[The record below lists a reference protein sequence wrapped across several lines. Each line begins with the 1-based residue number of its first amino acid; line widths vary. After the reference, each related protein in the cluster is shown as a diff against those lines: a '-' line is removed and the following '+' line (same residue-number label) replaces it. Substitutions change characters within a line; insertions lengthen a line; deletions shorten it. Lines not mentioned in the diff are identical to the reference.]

1 MILNQKFFKVI
12 PIWKAVYLQD
22 SASPLIE
29 HINFLHDHIIVLLI
43 LITFFVIF
51 IMWSALSNNFI
62 NRYFSED
69 HEIEYFWTSLP
80 AFLLLF
86 LAFPSIKILYISEE
100 YRSPSLTVK
109 SIGHQWY
116 WSYEYPDLVNLE
128 YDSFMTESNVIR
140 LLDTSN
146 HLILPINTTI
156 RMLVS
161 SEDVI
166 HSWTV
171 PSLGVK
177 VDALPGRI
185 NQIFIN
191 INRVGLFV
199 GQCSEICGANHSF
212 MPITISA
219 LSINKFINSISSNG
233 RELGIGLL
241 SQITAIA
248 FDEFHKY
255 LL

>member
-1 MILNQKFFKVI
+1 MISNQKDYKII
-12 PIWKAVYLQD
+12 PIWKAIYLQD
-22 SASPLIE
+22 RASPLIE
-29 HINFLHDHIIVLLI
+29 HINFLHDHIILLLL
-43 LITFFVIF
+43 LITFFVI
-51 IMWSALSNNFI
+51 IIIWRALSNKFI

-100 YRSPSLTVK
+100 YTSPSLTIK

-116 WSYEYPDLVNLE
+116 WSYEYPDLNNIE
-128 YDSFMTESNVIR
+128 FDSFIVESNNIR

-156 RMLVS
+156 RILIS

-185 NQIFIN
+185 NQIITK
-191 INRVGLFV
+191 INRVGIYV
-199 GQCSEICGANHSF
+199 GQCREICGANHRF

-219 LSINKFINSISSNG
+219 ITINKFINRISSNG
-233 RELGIGLL
+233 RV
-241 SQITAIA
+241 
-248 FDEFHKY
+248 
-255 LL
+255 